1 MKHFNYKIIILMLFL
16 LIIPH
21 KYVNASSVI
30 VMECPNK
37 GNPGNII
44 TCNLKG
50 TSDKP
55 ISSLSAKISVNGE
68 VEFVSFTTNS
78 IWEGNG
84 NNGVLDLYTDV
95 NKTSLFE
102 IGTVTLKLGSNSNKL
117 GTVIVSNIIYYDDKF
132 TAINVDNVSK
142 EIKIASINNNLASLS
157 IDGYSITPTFSK
169 DVLEYRASVLGDKVI
184 IEGVAEDDNATI
196 SGLGSKTLAVGT
208 NNFSVIVA
216 SESGSLKEYKLI
228 ITRLNDNKEE
238 IEEEK
243 KEETENVEDEKGDEE
258 NKFQDNKPQ
267 SGILDA
273 NNDKGDNNLKSLN
286 IDGYGL
292 EFNSNIYK
300 YSILVDS
307 NINELKIEAIPNS
320 SKAKVIIKGN
330 ENFHYGNNEIVITVL
345 AQNGSKSE
353 YIIEVVKKSNKCV
366 VKNIVV
372 SGYELGFDCNT
383 YNYELE
389 IGFEDSLNVDVTTN
403 NELSKVNVYNN
414 SKLKH
419 NDIVSV
425 VVNLDGL
432 DYKYNI
438 KILKNSFV
446 LEELFNN
453 NQIIFIG
460 GVLIITS
467 GYIIGRRIYK
477 RIKKNNSLAY

>member
-1 MKHFNYKIIILMLFL
+1 ML
-16 LIIPH
+16 
-21 KYVNASSVI
+21 
-30 VMECPNK
+30 
-37 GNPGNII
+37 
-44 TCNLKG
+44 
-50 TSDKP
+50 
-55 ISSLSAKISVNGE
+55 
-68 VEFVSFTTNS
+68 
-78 IWEGNG
+78 
-84 NNGVLDLYTDV
+84 
-95 NKTSLFE
+95 
-102 IGTVTLKLGSNSNKL
+102 
-117 GTVIVSNIIYYDDKF
+117 
-132 TAINVDNVSK
+132 
-142 EIKIASINNNLASLS
+142 
-157 IDGYSITPTFSK
+157 
-169 DVLEYRASVLGDKVI
+169 
-184 IEGVAEDDNATI
+184 
-196 SGLGSKTLAVGT
+196 
-208 NNFSVIVA
+208 
-216 SESGSLKEYKLI
+216 
-228 ITRLNDNKEE
+228 
-238 IEEEK
+238 
-243 KEETENVEDEKGDEE
+243 VEDEKGDEE

-353 YIIEVVKKSNKCV
+353 YIIICLKNEGFVK
-366 VKNIVV
+366 
-372 SGYELGFDCNT
+372 GFADYFDCNT

-438 KILKNSFV
+438 KI
-446 LEELFNN
+446 
-453 NQIIFIG
+453 
-460 GVLIITS
+460 
-467 GYIIGRRIYK
+467 YYYK
-477 RIKKNNSLAY
+477 SI